1 MTLIEKIQSIN
12 KLYHGKGCTDEQI
25 QKAEQDLGIKFPNDY
40 CDYVKEYG
48 AISFWGTEWT
58 GLNVNGNI
66 NVVSATKQEKR
77 LNPHFPTNCFVLE
90 NLGIDG
96 VITIMDQEGQIFEL
110 QYEKKTPLC
119 RSLSEYLDLCL
130 KRQ

>member
-1 MTLIEKIQSIN
+1 MTLIEKIQGID

-25 QKAEQDLGIKFPNDY
+25 QNAEQDLGIQFPNDY
-40 CDYVKEYG
+40 RNYVKEYG

-58 GLNVNGNI
+58 GLNVNGAI
-66 NVVSATKQEKR
+66 NVVNATKQEKK
-77 LNPHFPTNCFVLE
+77 LNPHFPANCFVLE

-110 QYEKKTPLC
+110 QYAKKTLLC

-130 KRQ
+130 KRK